1 MKSLNPGTCTI
12 IVKPDLPP
20 VAKLDVPSLSVRGVM
35 LDIFNKSTSPD
46 GDTIVTVEY
55 KYKYDTNNNGFAD
68 DAWVAAA
75 GTMAKM
81 RITPTKVGKYYFY
94 IKVTE
99 QYGMWMTHCLTPQ
112 PR

>member
-1 MKSLNPGTCTI
+1 M
-12 IVKPDLPP
+12 
-20 VAKLDVPSLSVRGVM
+20 
-35 LDIFNKSTSPD
+35 
-46 GDTIVTVEY
+46 TVEY

-99 QYGMWMTHCLTPQ
+99 QYGMWDDTLSDTAASLTLDVVNNAPEVSFDMEGKN
-112 PR
+112 PNPGCP